1 MLNAYEMTTLSEIA
15 TKVRECID
23 MNTEMSTNNDSF
35 RVGSAMSFITDRLE
49 LVLEEIDKVYWVA
62 DQEEKKTA

>member
-23 MNTEMSTNNDSF
+23 MNTEMSNSNNNYHI
-35 RVGSAMSFITDRLE
+35 GSAMSFITDRLE
-49 LVLEEIDKVYWVA
+49 LVLEEIDKVYWVS